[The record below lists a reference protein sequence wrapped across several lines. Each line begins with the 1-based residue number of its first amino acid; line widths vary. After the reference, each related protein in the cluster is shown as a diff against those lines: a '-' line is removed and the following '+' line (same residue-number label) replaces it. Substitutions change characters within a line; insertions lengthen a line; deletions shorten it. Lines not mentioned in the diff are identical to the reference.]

1 MKSANLTT
9 AFAAGVTAFLNSVPA
24 QAQPETEPAP
34 QLEEVV
40 VTGTARGRSEFD
52 TPLAVSQFNEADIR
66 KYSSNSQADILRVVP
81 GLKAEGG
88 GGEVAVNVFV
98 TGLPSGG
105 QFAFTPLQYDGIP
118 VFSTFGLNSSA
129 FDVYARN
136 DLGIERLE
144 FVAGGA
150 SNLFGA
156 GSVAGIINYLSK
168 TGSDDPESTIQFE
181 VAEEGRMRTD
191 FATSGPFEEGSNNY
205 YAMSGF
211 YRYDEGPVETGLPT
225 EGFQLRGNLKH
236 EFDDGTGAVTIYG
249 QIIDDRVQFFL
260 PFPLGADQE
269 RTNGNDGDEVLTV
282 QTDEAEGLSYLTP
295 AGNYSTAIRDGVLT
309 QGGMIAFDF
318 TRELGNEWEMN
329 AKAKYARYTHE
340 FNLFLDGDGG
350 DDTGV
355 PLSLEDYLDA
365 RGLGTTGV
373 ADLSNANFTFTGS
386 GTQVPDNYLLF
397 GNRVLD
403 RERPATDFTSE
414 LSLTKLFDAG
424 GMSHAVTIGAY
435 VSRAEAGDVDY
446 ITTYLAE
453 FNDQPRLVD
462 LTVTDVDGSLTGTAG
477 DQLVVSRNG
486 LLRTNGQTSDA
497 DHRALR
503 TALYLTD
510 QIEADRWS
518 LDFGVRVEKIEGE
531 ITRENT
537 VDVAVDQSAVL
548 NLQDGEVLAADLTA
562 VGTGSGSFQRGE
574 VDDTAFAVAIGGLYR
589 LNDTFN
595 IYANA
600 SQGFF
605 FPQLRAV
612 AFDDFNN
619 PAPFDE
625 EKIIQGEVGLKF
637 DNESLSGSAAV
648 FYTELQ
654 DREAIEFIND
664 GLGGVVTIANT
675 TSTEAKGV
683 ELTGRWYIT
692 ESWSLDAN
700 FTYQDAEYTDFE
712 GAPENVGNELTRNPA
727 ILGNAGVSY
736 ASEQIDFS
744 LFVSHTG
751 ENFVNDSN
759 TIEVD
764 AFNLVG
770 LNAGYRFITDDDSSL
785 RVGVSVFNLLDDE
798 GITEGSPRQG
808 STQTVDAFF
817 IGRPVLPRR
826 VTLRLT
832 YDF

>member
-1 MKSANLTT
+1 MKLANLSTLLAASTT
-9 AFAAGVTAFLNSVPA
+9 ALLSSVSA
-24 QAQPETEPAP
+24 HAQPEAEP
-34 QLEEVV
+34 QLELEEIV

-52 TPLAVSQFNEADIR
+52 TPLAVSQFDEADIR
-66 KYSSNSQADILRVVP
+66 KYSSNSQADILRVIP
-81 GLKAEGG
+81 GIKAEGG

-156 GSVAGIINYLSK
+156 GSVAGIINYISK

-181 VAEEGRMRTD
+181 VAEEGRMRAD

-205 YAMSGF
+205 YALSGF

-236 EFDDGTGAVTIYG
+236 EFEDGSGAVTIYG
-249 QIIDDRVQFFL
+249 QVIDDRVQFFL
-260 PFPLGADQE
+260 PFPLGANQE
-269 RTNGNDGDEVLTV
+269 RTDGNDGNEVKTI

-309 QGGMIAFDF
+309 QGGMIALDF
-318 TRELGNEWEMN
+318 SRDLGNEWELN

-355 PLSLEDYLDA
+355 PLPLEDYLDA
-365 RGLGTTGV
+365 RGLGSAGV
-373 ADLSNANFTFTGS
+373 ADLPNANFTFTGS
-386 GTQVPDNYLLF
+386 GRAVPDNYLLF

-414 LSLTKLFDAG
+414 FSLTKLFDAG
-424 GMSHAVTIGAY
+424 GVSHAVTIGAY
-435 VSRAEAGDVDY
+435 VSRAESGDLDH

-453 FNDQPRLVD
+453 FNDQPQLVD
-462 LTVTDVDGSLTGTAG
+462 LTVTDTTGN
-477 DQLVVSRNG
+477 QVVVSRNG
-486 LLRTNGQTSDA
+486 LLRTNGQTSDD

-531 ITRENT
+531 ITREDPVN
-537 VDVAVDQSAVL
+537 VAVDQSAVL
-548 NLQDGEVLAADLTA
+548 NVQPGEVLAEDLTT

-574 VDDTAFAVAIGGLYR
+574 VDDTAYAVAIGGLYR
-589 LNDTFN
+589 ITDIINV
-595 IYANA
+595 YANA

-625 EKIIQGEVGLKF
+625 EKILQGELGVKF
-637 DNESLSGSAAV
+637 DNDSLSGSLAV
-648 FYTELQ
+648 FYTELE

-664 GLGGVVTIANT
+664 GMGGVVTIANT
-675 TSTEAKGV
+675 TSTETSGV
-683 ELTGRWYIT
+683 ELMGRWNIT
-692 ESWSLDAN
+692 ENWAVDAN
-700 FTYQDAEYTDFE
+700 FTFQDAELTEFE
-712 GAPENVGNELTRNPA
+712 GAPENVGNELTRNPEFLA
-727 ILGNAGVSY
+727 NTGVSY
-736 ASEQIDFS
+736 TSETIDFAI
-744 LFVSHTG
+744 FHSHTG
-751 ENFVNDSN
+751 KNFVNDSN

-764 AFNLVG
+764 AFDLVG
-770 LNAGYRFITDDDSSL
+770 LNAGYRFVMDDDSSL
-785 RVGVSVFNLLDDE
+785 RVGVSVFNLLDEE

-808 STQTVDAFF
+808 STQTIGSFF

-826 VTLRLT
+826 ITLRLT